1 MDNNIL
7 PKGIIGFGAGQSWA
21 ILYDQ
26 MPWKGVSNSESN
38 YGTIPAGVTAFGAGQ
53 QWGLLYGQNPNVPFM
68 PPYQPGK
75 DITESQFDGELPKQ
89 IVGLGAGQD
98 WALLYPSA
106 NSNYDGEGDE
116 VNEEEDFVGLGIGAG
131 ILAKKGKIFK
141 RSFCR
146 KYVKSL
152 GYLRRENL
160 GGDKISYIQAINE
173 CLVNY
178 KDIKA
183 KKYKIKPMDKEGE
196 LVDVDKLVADTET
209 ETLPPMKESISDT
222 SVDTGVDTGVKTKE
236 EKSKI
241 IIYVILAIVVVV
253 IGVVL
258 YKKYKK

>member
-7 PKGIIGFGAGQSWA
+7 PKGIVGFGAGQSWA

-53 QWGLLYGQNPNVPFM
+53 QWGLLYGKNPNVPFM

-116 VNEEEDFVGLGIGAG
+116 VDEEEDFDGFKNIKL
-131 ILAKKGKIFK
+131 FK

-178 KDIKA
+178 KQIKNRT
-183 KKYKIKPMDKEGE
+183 YKIKPMDKEGE

-236 EKSKI
+236 KTKEEKIKT

>member
-7 PKGIIGFGAGQSWA
+7 PKGIVGFGAGQSWA

-116 VNEEEDFVGLGIGAG
+116 VNEEDGFKNIKL
-131 ILAKKGKIFK
+131 FK

-152 GYLRRENL
+152 GYLRREKL

-178 KDIKA
+178 KQIKNRT
-183 KKYKIKPMDKEGE
+183 YKIKPMDKEGE
-196 LVDVDKLVADTET
+196 LVDVDKLVVDTET